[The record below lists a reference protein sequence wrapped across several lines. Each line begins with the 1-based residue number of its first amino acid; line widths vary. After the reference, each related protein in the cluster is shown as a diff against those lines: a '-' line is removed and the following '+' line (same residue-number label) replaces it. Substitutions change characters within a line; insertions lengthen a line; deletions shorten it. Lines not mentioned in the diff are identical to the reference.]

1 MYGRRDLSTSRLC
14 RISKTA
20 QRLPLL
26 RFNADQDGPR
36 GNGPQRE
43 SAGGGMMSGRP
54 RPWENVSAEAA
65 GALYPAGVGAE
76 TPIDRLARVT

>member
-1 MYGRRDLSTSRLC
+1 M
-14 RISKTA
+14 K
-20 QRLPLL
+20 
-26 RFNADQDGPR
+26 ADAIFRQPAARVAEIGD
-36 GNGPQRE
+36 
-43 SAGGGMMSGRP
+43 SCFRP

>member
-20 QRLPLL
+20 RRLPLPL
-26 RFNADQDGPR
+26 FYAYRDGPR

-43 SAGGGMMSGRP
+43 SAGDGMMPKHSMT
-54 RPWENVSAEAA
+54 
-65 GALYPAGVGAE
+65 E
-76 TPIDRLARVT
+76 THA

>member
-1 MYGRRDLSTSRLC
+1 MPITPYGNAEAGDYPALFSGAFEAKYPKAKRLIFGFAILTEDRDRP
-14 RISKTA
+14 R
-20 QRLPLL
+20 
-26 RFNADQDGPR
+26 DG
-36 GNGPQRE
+36 
-43 SAGGGMMSGRP
+43 P

>member
-43 SAGGGMMSGRP
+43 SAGGGMMPGHSITD
-54 RPWENVSAEAA
+54 AHA
-65 GALYPAGVGAE
+65 
-76 TPIDRLARVT
+76 